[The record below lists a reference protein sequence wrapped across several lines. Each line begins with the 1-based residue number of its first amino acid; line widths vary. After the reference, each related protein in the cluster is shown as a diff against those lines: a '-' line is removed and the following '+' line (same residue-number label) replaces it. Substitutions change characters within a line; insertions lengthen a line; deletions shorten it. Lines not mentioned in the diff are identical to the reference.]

1 MAVLQTL
8 ETETGPRPVATL
20 IVLHGLGADGSDFVP
35 LAQELDLR
43 SVGPVRFVFPH
54 APVRPVTINGGYR
67 MRAWYDILGTET
79 QGVQD
84 EAGLRGSREAVGQLL
99 QREKERGMP
108 SHRIVLAGFSQGCA
122 MALLT
127 GLRHPEPLAGI
138 VGLSGYLLL
147 PTLTRQAAQLASD
160 LPDALTQLI
169 ERVRELARGY
179 GFQVGGGGG
188 FSASTFSNVA
198 GQVLGGALGLFG
210 GLASL
215 FTAVLILTIVP
226 IYLAAQPE
234 PAVGWFIRF
243 FPPDR
248 RDRVRE
254 VLSKVRSGLLL
265 WLKGRIADMAI
276 VGILSTVA
284 LYLIGVPGALFLG
297 ILTGLLAFVPL
308 VGSIVSAIPPL
319 LLAFVVGPTT
329 VLWVLVAYVAIQQI
343 EGNVV
348 EPLIMQKTA
357 SLHPAAVVTVVTV
370 LGAAFGV
377 LGSILAVPS
386 AIVAAILVKEL
397 WFRRLEEARSEPNRN
412 AGNEGTPEKPRQ
424 TVRDA

>member
-1 MAVLQTL
+1 MGRTRGISAAFLDRGLLRAVLLAFALFLAYRFLAQ
-8 ETETGPRPVATL
+8 VATMVLLLAAALLLAVILSAPVEALHRRNVSRALAAAL
-20 IVLHGLGADGSDFVP
+20 IVLCT
-35 LAQELDLR
+35 LA
-43 SVGPVRFVFPH
+43 
-54 APVRPVTINGGYR
+54 
-67 MRAWYDILGTET
+67 
-79 QGVQD
+79 
-84 EAGLRGSREAVGQLL
+84 
-99 QREKERGMP
+99 
-108 SHRIVLAGFSQGCA
+108 VL
-122 MALLT
+122 
-127 GLRHPEPLAGI
+127 
-138 VGLSGYLLL
+138 GLSGYLLL

-160 LPDALTQLI
+160 LPDALMQLI

-319 LLAFVVGPTT
+319 LLAFVVGTTT

-343 EGNVV
+343 EGNLV

-397 WFRRLEEARSEPNRN
+397 WFRRLEEARNEPNRN

>member
-1 MAVLQTL
+1 MGRTRGISAAFLDRGLLRAVLLAFALFLAYRFLAQ
-8 ETETGPRPVATL
+8 VATMVLLLAAALLLAVILSAPVEALHRRNVSRALAAAL
-20 IVLHGLGADGSDFVP
+20 IVLCT
-35 LAQELDLR
+35 LA
-43 SVGPVRFVFPH
+43 
-54 APVRPVTINGGYR
+54 
-67 MRAWYDILGTET
+67 
-79 QGVQD
+79 
-84 EAGLRGSREAVGQLL
+84 
-99 QREKERGMP
+99 
-108 SHRIVLAGFSQGCA
+108 VL
-122 MALLT
+122 
-127 GLRHPEPLAGI
+127 
-138 VGLSGYLLL
+138 GLSGYLLL

-160 LPDALTQLI
+160 LPGALTQLI

-226 IYLAAQPE
+226 IYLAAQP
-234 PAVGWFIRF
+234 AVGWFIRF

-284 LYLIGVPGALFLG
+284 LYLIGVPGALFLD
-297 ILTGLLAFVPL
+297 ILTGLLAFVLL

-329 VLWVLVAYVAIQQI
+329 ILWVLVAYVAIQQI
-343 EGNVV
+343 EGNLV

-357 SLHPAAVVTVVTV
+357 SLHPAAVVTVVAV

-397 WFRRLEEARSEPNRN
+397 WFRRLEEARNEPDRN
-412 AGNEGTPEKPRQ
+412 AGNEGTPEKSRQ

>member
-1 MAVLQTL
+1 MLAVL
-8 ETETGPRPVATL
+8 
-20 IVLHGLGADGSDFVP
+20 
-35 LAQELDLR
+35 
-43 SVGPVRFVFPH
+43 
-54 APVRPVTINGGYR
+54 
-67 MRAWYDILGTET
+67 
-79 QGVQD
+79 
-84 EAGLRGSREAVGQLL
+84 
-99 QREKERGMP
+99 
-108 SHRIVLAGFSQGCA
+108 
-122 MALLT
+122 
-127 GLRHPEPLAGI
+127 
-138 VGLSGYLLL
+138 GLSGYLLL

-160 LPDALTQLI
+160 LPGALTQLI

-226 IYLAAQPE
+226 IYLAQPE

-248 RDRVRE
+248 RTG
-254 VLSKVRSGLLL
+254 SGRSSRRSAPACSCGSRAGSRT
-265 WLKGRIADMAI
+265 WPSSAY
-276 VGILSTVA
+276 STVA

-343 EGNVV
+343 EGNLV

-377 LGSILAVPS
+377 LGSVLAVPS

-397 WFRRLEEARSEPNRN
+397 WFRWLEEARNEPNRN

>member
-1 MAVLQTL
+1 MGRTRGISAAFLDRGLLRAVLLAFALFLAYRFLAQ
-8 ETETGPRPVATL
+8 VATMVLLLAAALLLAVILSAPVEALHRRNVSRALAAAL
-20 IVLHGLGADGSDFVP
+20 IVLCT
-35 LAQELDLR
+35 LA
-43 SVGPVRFVFPH
+43 
-54 APVRPVTINGGYR
+54 
-67 MRAWYDILGTET
+67 
-79 QGVQD
+79 
-84 EAGLRGSREAVGQLL
+84 
-99 QREKERGMP
+99 
-108 SHRIVLAGFSQGCA
+108 VL
-122 MALLT
+122 
-127 GLRHPEPLAGI
+127 
-138 VGLSGYLLL
+138 GLSGYLLL

-160 LPDALTQLI
+160 LPGALTQLI

-276 VGILSTVA
+276 VGILSTGA
-284 LYLIGVPGALFLG
+284 LYLIGVPGALLLG
-297 ILTGLLAFVPL
+297 
-308 VGSIVSAIPPL
+308 
-319 LLAFVVGPTT
+319 FVVGPTT

-343 EGNVV
+343 EGNLV

-357 SLHPAAVVTVVTV
+357 SLHPAAVVTVVAV

-397 WFRRLEEARSEPNRN
+397 WFRRLEEARNEPDRN

>member
-1 MAVLQTL
+1 MGRTRGISAAFLDRGLLRAVLLAFALFLAYRFLAQ
-8 ETETGPRPVATL
+8 VATMVLLLAAALLLAVILSAPVEALHRRNVSRALAAAL
-20 IVLHGLGADGSDFVP
+20 IVLCT
-35 LAQELDLR
+35 LA
-43 SVGPVRFVFPH
+43 
-54 APVRPVTINGGYR
+54 
-67 MRAWYDILGTET
+67 
-79 QGVQD
+79 
-84 EAGLRGSREAVGQLL
+84 
-99 QREKERGMP
+99 
-108 SHRIVLAGFSQGCA
+108 VL
-122 MALLT
+122 
-127 GLRHPEPLAGI
+127 
-138 VGLSGYLLL
+138 GLSGYLLL

-160 LPDALTQLI
+160 LPGALTQLI

-343 EGNVV
+343 EGNLV

-397 WFRRLEEARSEPNRN
+397 WFRRLEEARTEPNRN

>member
-1 MAVLQTL
+1 MGRTRGISAAFLDRGLLRAVLLAFALFLAYRFLAQ
-8 ETETGPRPVATL
+8 VATMVLLLAAALLLAVILSAPVEALHRRNVSRALAAAL
-20 IVLHGLGADGSDFVP
+20 IVLCT
-35 LAQELDLR
+35 LA
-43 SVGPVRFVFPH
+43 
-54 APVRPVTINGGYR
+54 
-67 MRAWYDILGTET
+67 
-79 QGVQD
+79 
-84 EAGLRGSREAVGQLL
+84 
-99 QREKERGMP
+99 
-108 SHRIVLAGFSQGCA
+108 VL
-122 MALLT
+122 
-127 GLRHPEPLAGI
+127 
-138 VGLSGYLLL
+138 GLSGYLLL

-198 GQVLGGALGLFG
+198 GQALGGALGLFG

-343 EGNVV
+343 EGNLV

-397 WFRRLEEARSEPNRN
+397 WFRRLEEARNEPNRN
-412 AGNEGTPEKPRQ
+412 AGNEGTPE
-424 TVRDA
+424 